1 MPGPCPPGHLPG
13 SLRSTLL
20 ADGHRV
26 ALGFLKER
34 RLCPPACW
42 DPVEEVAWGNQG
54 MASGLETCAQSG
66 RAVLGVGK
74 GTAGLGGRRALD
86 GVPAFTSRT
95 EGSRQGAWPQCK
107 VALSLR
113 FVQSLSSPP
122 HSTVYTAG

>member
-1 MPGPCPPGHLPG
+1 
-13 SLRSTLL
+13 
-20 ADGHRV
+20 
-26 ALGFLKER
+26 
-34 RLCPPACW
+34 
-42 DPVEEVAWGNQG
+42 

-74 GTAGLGGRRALD
+74 GTAGLGGRQALD

-113 FVQSLSSPP
+113 FVQFFSSPP